1 MAAKKGSVPP
11 QFLKA
16 QKKAA
21 PAKVGKGAKVT
32 DPKGKP
38 GTVVSTAGM
47 IAKVRHKDG
56 TTDTHPIGAL
66 KKAAAKPKGK

>member
-21 PAKVGKGAKVT
+21 APKPAKGAKVV
-32 DPKGKP
+32 DPKGKT
-38 GTVVSTAGM
+38 GTVVGTKGM
-47 IAKVRHKDG
+47 IAKVRHADG
-56 TTDTHPIGAL
+56 STDTHPVGAL
-66 KKAAAKPKGK
+66 KKAAPRKGK